1 MARSRRVLV
10 HFVSSRCGLLVAMGE
25 RCTCMTIEATR
36 LRQQPGVESFF
47 LPDGSCLLFDPAS
60 DEGYAL
66 NIAGALVWD
75 YCDGEL
81 TGAEVAGELAS
92 LLPQYGDMQEA
103 AERPQATPHGVSA
116 RAPTGSRARVC
127 EQRKRR
133 GPFTPRPEGRGPLAP
148 EW

>member
-1 MARSRRVLV
+1 
-10 HFVSSRCGLLVAMGE
+10 
-25 RCTCMTIEATR
+25 MTIEATR
-36 LRQQPGVESFF
+36 LRQQPGVESYF

-103 AERPQATPHGVSA
+103 AEQLLDELLELGL
-116 RAPTGSRARVC
+116 
-127 EQRKRR
+127 
-133 GPFTPRPEGRGPLAP
+133 LAP
-148 EW
+148 MPTPQSETRDEEVGASGHGQ